1 VKPENAVR
9 FDRTLGP
16 LFYKLHRWMYEAS
29 DGRVGASSSQG
40 PMLLLSTVGRRTGQL
55 RATPLLFMRD
65 GENFIVVA
73 SNGGR
78 PEPPAWYLNLQAE
91 PKATVRD
98 GRRTLD
104 VVAETPAAEERDD
117 LWRRLHEF
125 YGGWAHYQTL
135 TDRQLSVVRL
145 RPLAASA
152 GEHGSQTRSARED
165 GTEEEPAPEAGPG
178 T

>member
-29 DGRVGASSSQG
+29 DGRIGASSPQG
-40 PMLLLSTVGRRTGQL
+40 PMLLLSTVGRRTGQS
-55 RATPLLFMRD
+55 RTTPLLFMRD
-65 GENFIVVA
+65 GEDFVVVA

-78 PEPPAWYLNLQAE
+78 PEPPAWYLNLQAD

-98 GRRTLD
+98 GRRKVA
-104 VVAETPAAEERDD
+104 VVSEEPSSEEREQ

-125 YGGWAHYQTL
+125 YAGWAHYQTL
-135 TDRQLSVVRL
+135 TDRELPVIRL
-145 RPLAASA
+145 RTVA
-152 GEHGSQTRSARED
+152 
-165 GTEEEPAPEAGPG
+165 PAPEAGPG
-178 T
+178 S

>member
-1 VKPENAVR
+1 MFPRVKPENAVR

-29 DGRVGASSSQG
+29 DGRVGARSSQG
-40 PMLLLSTVGRRTGQL
+40 PMLLLTTIGRRTGQP
-55 RATPLLFMRD
+55 RTNPLLFMRD
-65 GENFIVVA
+65 DDNFVVVA

-98 GRRTLD
+98 GRRRFD
-104 VVAETPAAEERDD
+104 VVAEMPADDEREE

-125 YGGWAHYQTL
+125 YAGWSHYQTL
-135 TDRQLSVVRL
+135 TDRELPVVRL
-145 RPLAASA
+145 RPTS
-152 GEHGSQTRSARED
+152 
-165 GTEEEPAPEAGPG
+165 PAP
-178 T
+178 

>member
-16 LFYKLHRWMYEAS
+16 LFYKLHRWMYEVS
-29 DGRVGASSSQG
+29 DGRIGASSSQG
-40 PMLLLSTVGRRTGQL
+40 PMLLLSTVGRRTGQP
-55 RATPLLFMRD
+55 RTTALLFMRD

-78 PEPPAWYLNLQAE
+78 PQPPAWYLNLEAE
-91 PKATVRD
+91 PKARVRD
-98 GRRTLD
+98 GRRRLD
-104 VVAETPAAEERDD
+104 VLAETPAAEERDE
-117 LWRRLHEF
+117 LWRRLYEF
-125 YGGWAHYQTL
+125 YAGWAHYQTL
-135 TDRQLSVVRL
+135 TDRQLSVIRL

-152 GEHGSQTRSARED
+152 GE
-165 GTEEEPAPEAGPG
+165 AGPG